1 VHHDGATQSSRPL
14 LLTCLFSG
22 SLHESSGWVSAVGKV
37 GLYPQAFATS
47 SDILFQTMRVLF
59 LNPPFHPR
67 FSREQRSP
75 AVTKSGTLYYPK
87 WLAHAAGVAIKS
99 GHDVDLVDAPA
110 AGYSVQ
116 AVIDRIAA
124 KNIEAVICDTST
136 PSILNDVSVIEALV
150 AARPTLHVLLVGRH
164 VSSLPKETLAMSTSL
179 KAVAIRE
186 YEYTVR
192 DWLETKACGA
202 DLSTVDGL
210 VWRRDG
216 AGEIVSNKPREAIKN
231 LDELPFVSEIYKRFL
246 HTPDYFYGHSLWP
259 LVVFDTSRGCPYH
272 CSFCVYPQAFSGH
285 TMRYRSV
292 ANVADEFDFVAREM
306 PEIKTVMLE
315 DDTFIISKP
324 RTLELAKELIRRNN
338 KLPFDANCRADIGA
352 ESELLST
359 LHKAGARLFCVGFE
373 SGDVEVINGMKKN
386 NDDRRDA
393 KYHEE
398 AHRFVRICQDSGIM
412 VHGCFMVGN
421 LNETPAS
428 MEKTLNFAKKLQ
440 PDTAQFFPIM
450 VYPGT
455 TAYEEAKKRN
465 YIQIEDWG
473 AWLTKDG
480 LHNSVVTL
488 PNITHGQLVSFC
500 DRARRSFYLSP
511 SYLVYKLKQ
520 SLKDRRELQRNVKG
534 FITLSKYLLRG
545 SQHEKSESSSQPE
558 HRAIT
563 AAPSPQGGD

>member
-1 VHHDGATQSSRPL
+1 
-14 LLTCLFSG
+14 
-22 SLHESSGWVSAVGKV
+22 
-37 GLYPQAFATS
+37 
-47 SDILFQTMRVLF
+47 MRVLF

-87 WLAHAAGVAIKS
+87 WLATAAGVAIKN

-110 AGYSVQ
+110 AGMTVQ
-116 AVIDRIAA
+116 SVIDRISA
-124 KNIEAVICDTST
+124 KNIEAVVCDTST
-136 PSILNDVSVIEALV
+136 PSILNDVSVVESLV
-150 AARPTLHVLLVGRH
+150 AANPKLHILLVGRH
-164 VSSLPKETLAMSTSL
+164 VSALPAETLRMSDVL
-179 KAVAIRE
+179 QAVAIRE

-192 DWLETKACGA
+192 DWLAAKACGA
-202 DLSTVDGL
+202 DLSSVDGL
-210 VWRRDG
+210 AYRS
-216 AGEIVSNKPREAIKN
+216 ATGEIVTNKQRGAIHD
-231 LDELPFVSEIYKRFL
+231 LDELPFVSEVYKRFL

-272 CSFCVYPQAFSGH
+272 CSFCVYPQTFSGH
-285 TMRYRSV
+285 TMRFRSV
-292 ANVADEFDFVAREM
+292 ANVADEFEFVAKEM

-315 DDTFIISKP
+315 DDTFIVSKP
-324 RTLELAKELIRRNN
+324 RTLELANELIRRGN
-338 KLPFDANCRADIGA
+338 KLPYDANCRADIGA
-352 ESELLST
+352 DVEFLSV
-359 LHKAGARLFCVGFE
+359 LHKSGARLFCVGFE

-398 AHRFVRICQDSGIM
+398 AHKFVRRCQDAGIM

-428 MEKTLNFAKKLQ
+428 MEKTLQFAKALR

-455 TAYEEAKKRN
+455 AAYAEAKKRE

-488 PNITHGQLVSFC
+488 PNITHEQLVSFC
-500 DRARRSFYLSP
+500 DRARRSFYLAP
-511 SYLVYKLKQ
+511 SYLAYKLKQ
-520 SLKDRRELQRNVKG
+520 SLKDPRELQRNLKG
-534 FITLSKYLLRG
+534 FATLSKYLIRG
-545 SQHEKSESSSQPE
+545 SGHEKDNK
-558 HRAIT
+558 T
-563 AAPSPQGGD
+563 ATPGKTQGATA

>member
-1 VHHDGATQSSRPL
+1 
-14 LLTCLFSG
+14 
-22 SLHESSGWVSAVGKV
+22 
-37 GLYPQAFATS
+37 
-47 SDILFQTMRVLF
+47 MRVLF

-87 WLAHAAGVAIKS
+87 WLAHAAGVAIKN

-136 PSILNDVSVIEALV
+136 PSILNDVSVIESLV
-150 AARPTLHVLLVGRH
+150 AAKPSLHVLLVGRH

-179 KAVAIRE
+179 EAVAIRE

-192 DWLETKACGA
+192 DWLEAKACGA
-202 DLSTVDGL
+202 DLSGGRWLGMAPRGT
-210 VWRRDG
+210 
-216 AGEIVSNKPREAIKN
+216 GEIVSNKPREAIEN
-231 LDELPFVSEIYKRFL
+231 LDELPFVSEVYKRFL

-272 CSFCVYPQAFSGH
+272 CSFCVYPQTFSGH
-285 TMRYRSV
+285 KMRYRSV
-292 ANVADEFDFVAREM
+292 ANVADEFDFVSREM

-324 RTLELAKELIRRNN
+324 RTLELAKELIRRGN

-352 ESELLST
+352 EGELLST

-398 AHRFVRICQDSGIM
+398 AHRFVRRCQESGIM

-428 MEKTLNFAKKLQ
+428 MEKTLDFAKKLQ

-488 PNITHGQLVSFC
+488 PNITHEQLVSFC

-511 SYLVYKLKQ
+511 SYLFYKLKQ
-520 SLKDRRELQRNVKG
+520 SLRDRRELQRNVKG

-545 SQHEKSESSSQPE
+545 SQHEKSEPPRQDSR
-558 HRAIT
+558 RAMHSMHVT
-563 AAPSPQGGD
+563 SPQGGD

>member
-1 VHHDGATQSSRPL
+1 
-14 LLTCLFSG
+14 
-22 SLHESSGWVSAVGKV
+22 
-37 GLYPQAFATS
+37 
-47 SDILFQTMRVLF
+47 MRVLF

-87 WLAHAAGVAIKS
+87 WLATAAGVAIKN
-99 GHDVDLVDAPA
+99 GHDVDLVDSPA
-110 AGYSVQ
+110 AGYTVQ
-116 AVIDRIAA
+116 AVIDRIQ
-124 KNIEAVICDTST
+124 KNKIEAVVCDTST
-136 PSILNDVSVIEALV
+136 PSILNDVSVIESLV
-150 AARPTLHVLLVGRH
+150 AAESSLHVLLVGRH
-164 VSSLPKETLAMSTSL
+164 VSSLPRETLAMSSAL
-179 KAVAIRE
+179 ESVAVRE

-192 DWLETKACGA
+192 DWLEAKACGA
-202 DLSTVDGL
+202 DLSTVEGL
-210 VWRRDG
+210 VWRNR
-216 AGEIVSNKPREAIKN
+216 ATGEIISNQQREAIQN
-231 LDELPFVSEIYKRFL
+231 LDELPFVSEVYKRFL

-272 CSFCVYPQAFSGH
+272 CSFCVYPQTFSGH
-285 TMRYRSV
+285 KMRYRSV

-324 RTLELAKELIRRNN
+324 RTMELAHELIRRGN

-352 ESELLST
+352 EGELLST

-386 NDDRRDA
+386 NDDRRDK

-398 AHRFVRICQDSGIM
+398 AHRFVRRCRDSGIM

-428 MEKTLNFAKKLQ
+428 MEKTLVFAKKLQ

-455 TAYEEAKKRN
+455 TAYEEAKKRD

-488 PNITHGQLVSFC
+488 PNITHEQLVSFC
-500 DRARRSFYLSP
+500 DRARRSFYLNP
-511 SYLVYKLKQ
+511 SYLFYKLKQ
-520 SLKDRRELQRNVKG
+520 SLKDRRELQRNLKG

-545 SQHEKSESSSQPE
+545 SQHEKTATPRQEPSRG
-558 HRAIT
+558 HIT
-563 AAPSPQGGD
+563 PVTSPQGGD

>member
-1 VHHDGATQSSRPL
+1 MH
-14 LLTCLFSG
+14 
-22 SLHESSGWVSAVGKV
+22 
-37 GLYPQAFATS
+37 
-47 SDILFQTMRVLF
+47 VLF

-87 WLAHAAGVAIKS
+87 WLATAAGVAIQN
-99 GHDVDLVDAPA
+99 GHEVDLVDAPA
-110 AGYSVQ
+110 ALMSVS
-116 AVIDRIAA
+116 AVIDRINA

-150 AARPTLHVLLVGRH
+150 AAKPSLHVLLVGRH
-164 VSSLPKETLAMSTSL
+164 VSSLPKETIAMSPAL
-179 KAVAIRE
+179 EAVAVRE

-192 DWLETKACGA
+192 DWLEAKACGA
-202 DLSTVDGL
+202 DLSAVDGL
-210 VWRRDG
+210 VYR
-216 AGEIVSNKPREAIKN
+216 AKTGEIVTNKQREAIAN
-231 LDELPFVSEIYKRFL
+231 LDELPFVSEVYKRFL
-246 HTPDYFYGHSLWP
+246 RTPDYFYGHSLWP

-272 CSFCVYPQAFSGH
+272 CSFCVYPQTFSGH
-285 TMRYRSV
+285 KMRYRSV
-292 ANVADEFDFVAREM
+292 ANVADEFEYVSREM

-324 RTLELAKELIRRNN
+324 RTLELANELIRRGN

-352 ESELLST
+352 EGELLST

-398 AHRFVRICQDSGIM
+398 AHRFVRRCQESGIM

-428 MEKTLNFAKKLQ
+428 MEKTLAFAKKLQ

-455 TAYEEAKKRN
+455 TAYDEAKKRD

-488 PNITHGQLVSFC
+488 PNITHEQLVSFC

-511 SYLVYKLKQ
+511 SYLIYKAKQ

-545 SQHEKSESSSQPE
+545 SQHEKTSVAREEPPRSS
-558 HRAIT
+558 IT
-563 AAPSPQGGD
+563 PATSPQGD

>member
-1 VHHDGATQSSRPL
+1 
-14 LLTCLFSG
+14 
-22 SLHESSGWVSAVGKV
+22 
-37 GLYPQAFATS
+37 
-47 SDILFQTMRVLF
+47 MRVLF

-87 WLAHAAGVAIKS
+87 WLATAAGVAIKD
-99 GHDVDLVDAPA
+99 GHDVDLVDSPA
-110 AGYSVQ
+110 GGLSVQ
-116 AVIDRIAA
+116 AVVDRIAA
-124 KNIEAVICDTST
+124 KNIEAVVCDTST
-136 PSILNDVSVIEALV
+136 PSILNDVVVIESLV
-150 AARPTLHVLLVGRH
+150 AAKPSLHILLVGRH
-164 VSSLPKETLAMSTSL
+164 VSALPRETLEMSPAL
-179 KAVAIRE
+179 EAVAVRE

-192 DWLETKACGA
+192 DWLAAKCCGA
-202 DLSTVDGL
+202 DLAAVNGL
-210 VWRRDG
+210 VWRSQT
-216 AGEIVSNKPREAIKN
+216 GEIVSNPPRRAIEN
-231 LDELPFVSEIYKRFL
+231 LDELPFVSEVYKRFL

-272 CSFCVYPQAFSGH
+272 CSFCVYPQTFSGH
-285 TMRYRSV
+285 TMRYRSA

-324 RTLELAKELIRRNN
+324 RTLELAKELIHRGN

-352 ESELLST
+352 DTELLST

-373 SGDVEVINGMKKN
+373 SGDVEVIHGMKKN
-386 NDDRRDA
+386 NDGRRDA

-398 AHRFVRICQDSGIM
+398 AHRFVRRCRDSGIM

-428 MEKTLNFAKKLQ
+428 MEKTLQFAKKLQ

-455 TAYEEAKKRN
+455 TAYQEAKNRN
-465 YIQIEDWG
+465 YIQIEDWSN
-473 AWLTKDG
+473 WLTKDG
-480 LHNSVVTL
+480 LHNSVVNL
-488 PNITHGQLVSFC
+488 PNITHEQLVSFC
-500 DRARRSFYLSP
+500 DRARRNFYLSP

-520 SLKDRRELQRNVKG
+520 SLKDRREFQRNVKG
-534 FITLSKYLLRG
+534 FLTLSKYLIRG
-545 SQHEKSESSSQPE
+545 SQHENSGSNRGRGSDRLAQ
-558 HRAIT
+558 IT
-563 AAPSPQGGD
+563 SPQGGD

>member
-1 VHHDGATQSSRPL
+1 
-14 LLTCLFSG
+14 
-22 SLHESSGWVSAVGKV
+22 
-37 GLYPQAFATS
+37 
-47 SDILFQTMRVLF
+47 MRALF

-75 AVTKSGTLYYPK
+75 GVTKSGTLYYPK
-87 WLAHAAGVAIKS
+87 WLAHAAGVAIKN

-110 AGYSVQ
+110 AACTVQ
-116 AVIDRIAA
+116 GVIDRIRA
-124 KNIEAVICDTST
+124 KNIEAVVCDTST
-136 PSILNDVSVIEALV
+136 PSILNDVSVIESLV
-150 AARPTLHVLLVGRH
+150 AANPSLHVLLVGRH
-164 VSSLPKETLAMSTSL
+164 VSSLPKETLAMSAAL
-179 KAVAIRE
+179 EAVAIRE

-192 DWLETKACGA
+192 DWLEAKACGA
-202 DLSTVDGL
+202 DLSAVDGL
-210 VWRRDG
+210 VWRHSRT
-216 AGEIVSNKPREAIKN
+216 GEIVSNKPREAIKN
-231 LDELPFVSEIYKRFL
+231 LDELPFVSEVYKRFL

-272 CSFCVYPQAFSGH
+272 CSFCVYPQTFSGH

-292 ANVADEFDFVAREM
+292 GNVADEFDFVSREM
-306 PEIKTVMLE
+306 PEIKTAMLE

-324 RTLELAKELIRRNN
+324 RTLDLANELIRRGNR
-338 KLPFDANCRADIGA
+338 LPFDANCRADIGA
-352 ESELLST
+352 EGELLST

-398 AHRFVRICQDSGIM
+398 AHRFVRRCRDSGIM

-428 MEKTLNFAKKLQ
+428 MEKTLSFAKKLQ

-455 TAYEEAKKRN
+455 TAYEEAKKRE
-465 YIQIEDWG
+465 YIKIEDWS

-488 PNITHGQLVSFC
+488 PNITHEQLVSFC

-511 SYLVYKLKQ
+511 SYLFYKMKQ
-520 SLKDRRELQRNVKG
+520 SLKDHRELQRNVKG
-534 FITLSKYLLRG
+534 FVTLSKYLLRG
-545 SQHEKSESSSQPE
+545 SQHKKIE
-558 HRAIT
+558 
-563 AAPSPQGGD
+563 APLQDSGRSGIAPVTSPQGGD

>member
-1 VHHDGATQSSRPL
+1 MQ
-14 LLTCLFSG
+14 
-22 SLHESSGWVSAVGKV
+22 
-37 GLYPQAFATS
+37 
-47 SDILFQTMRVLF
+47 VLF

-87 WLAHAAGVAIKS
+87 WLSHAAGVAIKS
-99 GHDVDLVDAPA
+99 GHAVDLVDAPA
-110 AGYSVQ
+110 AGASVQ
-116 AVIDRIAA
+116 AIIDRIQAM
-124 KNIEAVICDTST
+124 NVEAVVCDTST
-136 PSILNDVSVIEALV
+136 PSILNDIKVIESLV
-150 AARPTLHVLLVGRH
+150 AAKPALHVLLVGRH
-164 VSSLPKETLAMSTSL
+164 VSALPNETIASSEAIE
-179 KAVAIRE
+179 AVAVRE

-192 DWLETKACGA
+192 DWLAAKACGA
-202 DLSTVDGL
+202 DLSAVDGL
-210 VWRRDG
+210 VWRNRKT
-216 AGEIVSNKPREAIKN
+216 GEILANKQREPIQD

-272 CSFCVYPQAFSGH
+272 CSFCVYPQTFSGH
-285 TMRYRSV
+285 KMRYRSV
-292 ANVADEFDFVAREM
+292 AHVADEFDFITREM

-324 RTLELAKELIRRNN
+324 RTMELAQELIRRGNT
-338 KLPFDANCRADIGA
+338 LPFDANCRADIGA
-352 ESELLST
+352 EGELLST

-398 AHRFVRICQDSGIM
+398 AFRFVKRCRESGIM

-421 LNETPAS
+421 LNETPKS
-428 MEKTLNFAKKLQ
+428 MEKTLQFAKRLQ

-455 TAYEEAKKRN
+455 TAYEEAKKRK
-465 YIQIEDWG
+465 YIQIETWD

-488 PNITHGQLVSFC
+488 PNITHEQLVSFC

-511 SYLVYKLKQ
+511 SYLYYKLKQ
-520 SLKDRRELQRNVKG
+520 SMKDRRELQRNMKG
-534 FITLSKYLLRG
+534 FLTLSKYLLRG
-545 SQHEKSESSSQPE
+545 SQHDKGESPGQAHHDSV
-558 HRAIT
+558 
-563 AAPSPQGGD
+563 APVASAHGD

>member
-1 VHHDGATQSSRPL
+1 
-14 LLTCLFSG
+14 
-22 SLHESSGWVSAVGKV
+22 
-37 GLYPQAFATS
+37 
-47 SDILFQTMRVLF
+47 MRALF

-87 WLAHAAGVAIKS
+87 WLAHAAGVAIKN

-124 KNIEAVICDTST
+124 KNIEAIVCDTST
-136 PSILNDVSVIEALV
+136 PSILNDVKVIESLV
-150 AARPTLHVLLVGRH
+150 AAKPSLHVLLVGRH
-164 VSSLPKETLAMSTSL
+164 VSSLPRETLAMSASL
-179 KAVAIRE
+179 QAVAVRE

-192 DWLETKACGA
+192 DWLEAIACGA
-202 DLSTVDGL
+202 DLSAVDGL
-210 VWRRDG
+210 VWRG
-216 AGEIVSNKPREAIKN
+216 TGTGEIVSNKEREAIKN
-231 LDELPFVSEIYKRFL
+231 LDELPFVSEVYKRFL

-259 LVVFDTSRGCPYH
+259 LVVFDTSRGCPYY
-272 CSFCVYPQAFSGH
+272 CSFCVYPQTFSGH

-324 RTLELAKELIRRNN
+324 RTLELANELIRRGN

-352 ESELLST
+352 EGELLST

-373 SGDVEVINGMKKN
+373 SGDVEVIHGMKKN

-398 AHRFVRICQDSGIM
+398 ANRFVRRCRESGIM

-428 MEKTLNFAKKLQ
+428 MEKTLSFAKKLQ

-455 TAYEEAKKRN
+455 TAYQEAKERN

-473 AWLTKDG
+473 GWLTKDG

-488 PNITHGQLVSFC
+488 PNITHEQLVSFC

-511 SYLVYKLKQ
+511 SYLLYKLQQ
-520 SLKDRRELQRNVKG
+520 SLKDRRELQRNLKG
-534 FITLSKYLLRG
+534 FLTLSKHLLRG
-545 SQHEKSESSSQPE
+545 SQHKKNEAPRQAPE
-558 HRAIT
+558 RDNLT
-563 AAPSPQGGD
+563 AVTSPQAGD

>member
-1 VHHDGATQSSRPL
+1 
-14 LLTCLFSG
+14 
-22 SLHESSGWVSAVGKV
+22 
-37 GLYPQAFATS
+37 
-47 SDILFQTMRVLF
+47 MRVLF

-87 WLAHAAGVAIKS
+87 WLATAAGVAIKN
-99 GHDVDLVDAPA
+99 GHDVDLVDSPA
-110 AGYSVQ
+110 AGYTVQ
-116 AVIDRIAA
+116 SVIDRIAA
-124 KNIEAVICDTST
+124 KNIEAVVCDTST
-136 PSILNDVSVIEALV
+136 PSILNDVSVIESLL
-150 AARPTLHVLLVGRH
+150 AANPSLHVLLVGRH
-164 VSSLPKETLAMSTSL
+164 VSALPRETLAMSASL
-179 KAVAIRE
+179 EAVAIRE

-192 DWLETKACGA
+192 DWLAAKACGA

-210 VWRRDG
+210 AWRRK
-216 AGEIVSNKPREAIKN
+216 ATGEIVTNSPRPAIEN
-231 LDELPFVSEIYKRFL
+231 LDELPFVSEVYKRFL

-272 CSFCVYPQAFSGH
+272 CSFCVYPQTFSGH
-285 TMRYRSV
+285 RMRYRSV
-292 ANVADEFDFVAREM
+292 ANVADEFDYVSREM
-306 PEIKTVMLE
+306 PEIKTAMLE

-324 RTLELAKELIRRNN
+324 RTLELAKELIRRGN

-352 ESELLST
+352 ETELLST

-398 AHRFVRICQDSGIM
+398 AHRFVRRCQESGIM

-428 MEKTLNFAKKLQ
+428 MEKTLTFAKKLQ

-455 TAYEEAKKRN
+455 TAYQEAKDRN

-473 AWLTKDG
+473 GWLTKDG
-480 LHNSVVTL
+480 LHNSVVNL
-488 PNITHGQLVSFC
+488 PNITHQELVSFC
-500 DRARRSFYLSP
+500 DRARRSFYLNP

-520 SLKDRRELQRNVKG
+520 SLTDRRELQRNLKG
-534 FITLSKYLLRG
+534 FVTLSKYLLRG
-545 SQHEKSESSSQPE
+545 SQHEKA
-558 HRAIT
+558 AIPDGT
-563 AAPSPQGGD
+563 PAAGNNNLTQITSHQTGG